1 MNPDIVTT
9 LAGYIWALDY
19 GSVLVFALTGALVAS
34 RQQLDITGFI
44 FMAALTA
51 VGGGTVRDLV
61 LGRDPVFWVE
71 RPELILLTTGAALLV
86 FFTAHLLE
94 SRYRALLWLDACAL
108 AVAVPAGV
116 GVALEMG
123 VNPDVTVLRGV
134 MTGTFGGLM
143 RDVVSNEVPL
153 ILKQGELYI
162 TAAFGGAL
170 VAVVLMTL
178 GCGRGWALIFCAVA
192 VLGLRAG
199 SMTCGWR
206 LPVYKG
212 RPPR

>member
-1 MNPDIVTT
+1 MT
-9 LAGYIWALDY
+9 LETLVLALDY
-19 GSVLVFALTGALVAS
+19 ASVLIFALTGALVAS
-34 RQQLDITGFI
+34 RGQLDPVGFI
-44 FMAALTA
+44 FFATLTGI
-51 VGGGTVRDLV
+51 GGGTLRDLV

-71 RPELILLTTGAALLV
+71 RPELIALTTGAALLV

-116 GVALEMG
+116 GVALELG
-123 VNPDVTVLRGV
+123 VNPVVTVLMGV